1 MIDVL
6 HPSMTDQIAHRSDDR
21 LEQENSPATESPA
34 DPEEADEDEE
44 AAWLKSV
51 QSASIDNVTGTQGL
65 QSGNL
70 VMDTQLR
77 DEPAPSAAK
86 RSLKARLPG

>member
-6 HPSMTDQIAHRSDDR
+6 HPSMTDQFAHTSGGR
-21 LEQENSPATESPA
+21 LEHENSSATESPA
-34 DPEEADEDEE
+34 DPEETDEDEE

-77 DEPAPSAAK
+77 DEPAPSC
-86 RSLKARLPG
+86 SETVPQG